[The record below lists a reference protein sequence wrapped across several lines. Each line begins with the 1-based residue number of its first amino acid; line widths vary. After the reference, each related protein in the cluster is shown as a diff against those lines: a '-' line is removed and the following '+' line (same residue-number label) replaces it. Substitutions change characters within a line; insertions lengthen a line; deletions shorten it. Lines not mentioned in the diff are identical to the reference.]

1 MEWPHQGAPHAAPRA
16 PAAGQ
21 THGQHPHSPRGVPL
35 GVGPACVS
43 SSALI
48 TPHPEAVAPQH
59 PSPLRTE
66 QGARQG
72 LERSLPGPPVGC
84 VCRRQRAR
92 AGAGPVL
99 QHLCLPRA
107 AQGCRR
113 FTSFAAS
120 SIPPCHGAPRGEPG
134 WPSCSRRGSAMAP
147 RCAAVLTS
155 TAAATALLDRQ
166 AAFST
171 LNSARTLIKPTKGLP
186 CRPVF
191 GHFHQVLEA
200 LW

>member
-1 MEWPHQGAPHAAPRA
+1 MEWPHQGAPHAAPHA

-21 THGQHPHSPRGVPL
+21 AHGQHPHSPRGTPL
-35 GVGPACVS
+35 GGGPACVS
-43 SSALI
+43 SSSLI

-59 PSPLRTE
+59 LSPLQTE

-72 LERSLPGPPVGC
+72 LARSLPGC
-84 VCRRQRAR
+84 VCRRQQAR

-107 AQGCRR
+107 AQGCCR
-113 FTSFAAS
+113 FTSFMAS
-120 SIPPCHGAPRGEPG
+120 SIPLCHSTPRGEPG
-134 WPSCSRRGSAMAP
+134 WPSCSRRGSALAP
-147 RCAAVLTS
+147 RCTAVLTA
-155 TAAATALLDRQ
+155 TAAATALLDQR

-171 LNSARTLIKPTKGLP
+171 LNSARTLIKSTKGLP
-186 CRPVF
+186 CRPVL
-191 GHFHQVLEA
+191 GHFHQVFEA